1 MHGLR
6 RKVTDNAQNEAG
18 QKDRENYGD
27 TGEQKAL
34 HFKGGLEP
42 LASWEASISE

>member
-6 RKVTDNAQNEAG
+6 RKDNAQNEAG
-18 QKDRENYGD
+18 KKDRENYGD

-34 HFKGGLEP
+34 HFKGGWSLLPAEKR
-42 LASWEASISE
+42 AFQSN